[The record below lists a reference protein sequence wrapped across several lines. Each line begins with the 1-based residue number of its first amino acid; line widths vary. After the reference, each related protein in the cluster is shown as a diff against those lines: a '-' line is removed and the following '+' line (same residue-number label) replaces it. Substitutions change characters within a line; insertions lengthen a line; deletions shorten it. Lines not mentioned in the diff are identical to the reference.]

1 MSERPTSA
9 SEGGRGGPGR
19 SLQHPLRRF
28 RLPGLLV
35 AGVILYGISGYMLIE
50 GWNLLDS
57 FYMVIITISTVGFT
71 EVHPLGSAGRL
82 FTSSLIIFGVGTMLY
97 SLGLFAELI
106 VEGHLGAYSR
116 QRRMEERV
124 RGLRDH
130 YILCGYGRIGTQ
142 VVTEFERA
150 KVAYI
155 VIDNNPDAV
164 ARLERE
170 GRLHLDADASA
181 EEVLKEAGIER
192 ARGLVAAVDSD
203 ERVVYIVLAARALN
217 PELFV
222 VARAGQPASV
232 RRLELA
238 GADRVIS
245 PYRMAGHHMAELAL
259 RPALL
264 DVMEFL
270 QHGDDSFGV
279 EELTVRPGSRASG
292 RRLGETGLL
301 EEQRAQVLALRVRDG
316 TVHANPSPEMV
327 LNEGDILIAVGSAEQ
342 LGQTAELL
350 Q

>member
-1 MSERPTSA
+1 M
-9 SEGGRGGPGR
+9 
-19 SLQHPLRRF
+19 QHPLRRF

-35 AGVILYGISGYMLIE
+35 LAVILYGVAGYALIE
-50 GWNLLDS
+50 RWNLLDS
-57 FYMVIITISTVGFT
+57 FYMVIITISTVGYG
-71 EVHPLGSAGRL
+71 EVHPLGSAGRI

-106 VEGHLGAYSR
+106 AEGHFAEYSR
-116 QRRMEERV
+116 RRRMEDRV
-124 RGLRDH
+124 KSLRDH

-150 KVAYI
+150 KADYI

-164 ARLERE
+164 GRLVRE
-170 GRLHLDADASA
+170 NRLHLDADASS
-181 EEVLKEAGIER
+181 EEVLEEAGIAR
-192 ARGLVAAVDSD
+192 ARGLIAAVDSD

-217 PELFV
+217 PKLFV

-270 QHGDDSFGV
+270 QHGDDSFAV
-279 EELTVRPGSRASG
+279 EEMTVRPGSRASG
-292 RRLGETGLL
+292 RRLGEAGLL
-301 EEQRAQVLALRVRDG
+301 EDRRGKVLALRRRDG
-316 TVHANPSPEMV
+316 SLHANPGADME
-327 LNEGDILIAVGSAEQ
+327 LAEGDLLIVIGSADQ
-342 LGQTAELL
+342 LREAAQALA
-350 Q
+350 

>member
-1 MSERPTSA
+1 M
-9 SEGGRGGPGR
+9 
-19 SLQHPLRRF
+19 QHPLRRF

-35 AGVILYGISGYMLIE
+35 LAVVVYGVAGYMLIE
-50 GWNLLDS
+50 RWNLLDS
-57 FYMVIITISTVGFT
+57 FYMVIITISTVGYG
-71 EVHPLGSAGRL
+71 EVHPLGSAGRI

-106 VEGHLGAYSR
+106 VEGHFAEYSR
-116 QRRMEERV
+116 RRRMEDRV
-124 RGLRDH
+124 KALRDH

-150 KVAYI
+150 KAHYI
-155 VIDNNPDAV
+155 VIDTNPDAV
-164 ARLERE
+164 ARLVRE

-192 ARGLVAAVDSD
+192 ARGLIAAVDSD

-217 PELFV
+217 PGLFV

-264 DVMEFL
+264 DVMEVL
-270 QHGDDSFGV
+270 QHGDDSFAV
-279 EELTVRPGSRASG
+279 EEMTVRTGSRAAG
-292 RRLGETGLL
+292 RKLGEAGLL
-301 EEQRAQVLALRVRDG
+301 EDQRGKVLALRRKDG
-316 TVHANPSPEMV
+316 SLHANPGADMV
-327 LNEGDILIAVGSAEQ
+327 LEEGDLLIVIGSAEQ
-342 LGQTAELL
+342 LRETDQALA
-350 Q
+350 